1 MEKDF
6 TLSVII
12 FTVCDSQRILWKV
25 SSTRQARISPLEFVL
40 DEEHFDWWGSVMF
53 WKKNRW
59 QIKKKKKNSKYVSY
73 LLEYG
78 RGILQREN

>member
-1 MEKDF
+1 
-6 TLSVII
+6 LSVII

-25 SSTRQARISPLEFVL
+25 SSTRQARISLLEFVL

-53 WKKNRW
+53 RKKNRW
-59 QIKKKKKNSKYVSY
+59 PKKKKTKKFEVCK
-73 LLEYG
+73 LFTLEYG

>member
-25 SSTRQARISPLEFVL
+25 SSTRQARISLLEFVL

-53 WKKNRW
+53 WKKNRLP
-59 QIKKKKKNSKYVSY
+59 KKKNSKYVSY
-73 LLEYG
+73 LH
-78 RGILQREN
+78 

>member
-59 QIKKKKKNSKYVSY
+59 QIKKKKKKFEVCK
-73 LLEYG
+73 LFI
-78 RGILQREN
+78 RVR

>member
-12 FTVCDSQRILWKV
+12 FTVCDSERVLWKV
-25 SSTRQARISPLEFVL
+25 SSTRQARISLLEFVL

-53 WKKNRW
+53 WQNF
-59 QIKKKKKNSKYVSY
+59 QKKKIEVW
-73 LLEYG
+73 LFILEYG

>member
-25 SSTRQARISPLEFVL
+25 SSTRQARISLLEFVL
-40 DEEHFDWWGSVMF
+40 DEHFDWWGSVMF
-53 WKKNRW
+53 WKKNRLP
-59 QIKKKKKNSKYVSY
+59 KKKKNRSM
-73 LLEYG
+73 
-78 RGILQREN
+78 